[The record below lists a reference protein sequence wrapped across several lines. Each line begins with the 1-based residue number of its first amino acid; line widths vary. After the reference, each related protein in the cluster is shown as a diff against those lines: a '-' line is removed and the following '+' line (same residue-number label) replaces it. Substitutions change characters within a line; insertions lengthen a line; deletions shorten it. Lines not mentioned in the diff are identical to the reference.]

1 MERRSGNGKGGGG
14 TGNGSAG
21 GGRRVGVGTT
31 GRTAGGRRAAAAW
44 WIWACLAGG
53 CGDEPRR
60 DPAAEG
66 TLFVLAT
73 DFETGAFSIVDL
85 ETRTAAIHVGLT
97 HSDAVARVRG
107 SRVYVV
113 NRLGQDNVTALDAAA
128 GFRTLWQRSTEP
140 GSNPQDIAFAS
151 EEKAYVPRLELPGV
165 LVLDPRD
172 GAPLGE
178 VDLSALADPDGV
190 PEASWAVAV
199 AGRVIVGVGR
209 LDRNDAYAPAGPGA
223 LAVIDPA
230 TDVVERSVELE
241 AMNPWGEPV
250 VAGGGGR
257 LLVALAGRFG
267 VLDGGIEAVD
277 LAAWASRGLVV
288 SEADLGG
295 DVLSFV
301 EGDDG
306 ALWILVSDAAAVTA
320 LVRWEPPAGPARVIR
335 RGSGFTLACVARVA
349 PGLLAVCDRERT
361 APGLRL
367 FETPSGLER
376 TDRPIDV
383 GLPPWQVR
391 LLERD

>member
-1 MERRSGNGKGGGG
+1 M
-14 TGNGSAG
+14 SAA
-21 GGRRVGVGTT
+21 RI
-31 GRTAGGRRAAAAW
+31 AAAAAVLW
-44 WIWACLAGG
+44 NAAACGEG
-53 CGDEPRR
+53 PRR

-66 TLFVLAT
+66 TLFVLTT
-73 DFETGAFSIVDL
+73 DFETGAFSIVDH
-85 ETRTAAIHVGLT
+85 ETQTAAIHVGLT

-113 NRLGQDNVTALDAAA
+113 NRLGQDNVTALDAAD
-128 GFRTLWQRSTEP
+128 GFRVLWQRSTEP

-151 EEKAYVPRLELPGV
+151 DEKAYVPRLEVPAV

-178 VDLSALADPDGV
+178 VDLAALADADGV
-190 PEASWAVAV
+190 PEASGAIAVG
-199 AGRVIVGVGR
+199 GRVVVAVGR
-209 LDRNDAYAPAGPGA
+209 LDRNDAYRPTGPGA

-230 TDVVERSVELE
+230 TDRVERSIELS
-241 AMNPWGEPV
+241 AANPWGDPV
-250 VAGGGGR
+250 VAADGR
-257 LLVALAGRFG
+257 LLVGLAGRFG
-267 VLDGGIEAVD
+267 ALDGGIEAVE
-277 LAAWASRGLVV
+277 APAGPAEGLVV
-288 SEADLGG
+288 TEADLGG

-306 ALWILVSDAAAVTA
+306 ALWVLVSDAASVTS
-320 LVRWEPPAGPARVIR
+320 LIRWAPPSGPARTVL

-361 APGLRL
+361 APGVRL
-367 FETPSGLER
+367 LETPAGGER
-376 TDRPIDV
+376 TERPIDV